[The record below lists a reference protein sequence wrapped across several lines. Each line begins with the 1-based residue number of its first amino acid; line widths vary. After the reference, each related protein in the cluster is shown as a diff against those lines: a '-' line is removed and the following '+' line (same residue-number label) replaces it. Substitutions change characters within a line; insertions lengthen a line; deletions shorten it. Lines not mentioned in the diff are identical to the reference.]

1 MHALLPAMLQSPAPT
16 GGPPSGFIT
25 LWYILGF
32 GAIMYFFF
40 IRPQKRQQDQHKQLV
55 ASLQKGDQVLT
66 SGGVLGEI
74 VYLKDN
80 EVTIRSGEAKLIVAR
95 GNVTSVLN
103 RPAAEAKKA

>member
-1 MHALLPAMLQSPAPT
+1 MHGLLPLLLQGQAPAS
-16 GGPPSGFIT
+16 GPPSGLIT

-40 IRPQKRQQDQHKQLV
+40 IRPQKKQQAQHGQLI

-66 SGGVLGEI
+66 SGGVIGEI

-80 EVTIRSGEAKLIVAR
+80 EITIRSGEAKLVVAR
-95 GNVTSVLN
+95 NAVTSVVN
-103 RPAAEAKKA
+103 RPGEAKQS